1 MGNTLEFA
9 FKVTVDFMPAEP
21 DAAEEDAT
29 AGFAAKASG
38 LGNSMNRA
46 WPPYTVRREGR
57 RAPREREAICAELE
71 ALYPAPQP
79 CVLGLGRADG
89 ATSGASSRIG

>member
-38 LGNSMNRA
+38 LGNGMNRA
-46 WPPYTVRREGR
+46 WPPYRSSR

-79 CVLGLGRADG
+79 CVLGLGQADG